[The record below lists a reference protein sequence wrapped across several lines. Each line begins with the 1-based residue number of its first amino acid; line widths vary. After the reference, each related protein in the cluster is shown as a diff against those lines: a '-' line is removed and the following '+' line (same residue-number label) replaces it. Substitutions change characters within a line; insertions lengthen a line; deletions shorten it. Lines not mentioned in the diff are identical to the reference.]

1 MRWWKVPHNC
11 GRSPPDQAPP
21 IITLLCAKA
30 TARSESASTTR
41 DQAAGGVPGRA
52 SRGAGFGARSASDDG
67 AKLEADREAASICR
81 VTFARLTLQPN
92 KHRNQK
98 SRTDP
103 SPNKHR
109 NQKSR
114 TDPSPTPLRPLSD
127 PSPTPLRPLSDP
139 SPT

>member
-103 SPNKHR
+103 SPERPLSDPSPNKHR

-114 TDPSPTPLRPLSD
+114 TAPSPTPLRPLAD
-127 PSPTPLRPLSDP
+127 PSPT
-139 SPT
+139 